1 VIHEIAHGS
10 AALYLG
16 DPTAKNEGR
25 LSLNPLKHVDFFGT
39 ILLPLI
45 LLLATAGRGP
55 IFGWAKPVPINP
67 FNFRDQ
73 KWGILKVSIAGPAMN
88 FLIALIFGLAIRFV
102 SLPQTLL
109 ILFSIIAVYNFA
121 WGIFNLVPIPP
132 LDGSHILFSF
142 LSDRFSKFKFLWQ
155 QYSLFILLLF
165 LFFGLDWIY
174 RGAIVLYAMVT
185 GQALAI

>member
-1 VIHEIAHGS
+1 
-10 AALYLG
+10 
-16 DPTAKNEGR
+16 
-25 LSLNPLKHVDFFGT
+25 
-39 ILLPLI
+39 
-45 LLLATAGRGP
+45 
-55 IFGWAKPVPINP
+55 
-67 FNFRDQ
+67 
-73 KWGILKVSIAGPAMN
+73 MN